1 MNILKLEHAALL
13 VQDVERSR
21 RFYCEVLG
29 MQEIPS
35 GGNCFLRKGDAEVH
49 LLAASQGQGVALDYR
64 AEDLADGYITHVAFE
79 VDDLEEAQQHLKN
92 SNIPIVCGPRP
103 RFDGKEQ
110 LYFCDPDGYVIELFA
125 QKK

>member
-79 VDDLEEAQQHLKN
+79 VDDLEEAQRHLKN
-92 SNIPIVCGPRP
+92 ANIPIVCGPRP

-110 LYFCDPDGYVIELFA
+110 LYFCDPDGYAIELFA
-125 QKK
+125 QKQ

>member
-1 MNILKLEHAALL
+1 MKILKLEHAALL

-49 LLAASQGQGVALDYR
+49 LLAASQGRVVALGYR
-64 AEDLADGYITHVAFE
+64 AEDLADGYITHIAFE
-79 VDDLEEAQQHLKN
+79 VDDLEEAQRHLKN
-92 SNIPIVCGPRP
+92 SNIPIVLSPLP
-103 RFDGKEQ
+103 RFN
-110 LYFCDPDGYVIELFA
+110 
-125 QKK
+125 

>member
-35 GGNCFLRKGDAEVH
+35 GG
-49 LLAASQGQGVALDYR
+49 
-64 AEDLADGYITHVAFE
+64 
-79 VDDLEEAQQHLKN
+79 
-92 SNIPIVCGPRP
+92 IVS
-103 RFDGKEQ
+103 
-110 LYFCDPDGYVIELFA
+110 
-125 QKK
+125 

>member
-1 MNILKLEHAALL
+1 MKILKLEHAALL

-35 GGNCFLRKGDAEVH
+35 GGNCFLRKGD
-49 LLAASQGQGVALDYR
+49 
-64 AEDLADGYITHVAFE
+64 
-79 VDDLEEAQQHLKN
+79 
-92 SNIPIVCGPRP
+92 
-103 RFDGKEQ
+103 
-110 LYFCDPDGYVIELFA
+110 IELFA